1 MASQLA
7 WRAAATSASR
17 RLKEGQRF
25 VAAMTSS
32 SAGITLSDV
41 TLGSPRASGIS
52 GLSERIDPSPLQ
64 ADATVDRCRQ
74 SPPSSAPLT
83 SSVPLRH
90 LPIGPLPALI
100 PCATPIGSFRAL
112 RSLPRGAAAFHSA
125 ALPVTAAAGADQNA
139 GGGGGERGDGGEN
152 GGGGG
157 EARQEEDGEWRQW
170 IKQALSKD
178 GEDGGTEGGEQQ
190 ASIASGKPQRQS
202 ASPQSAS
209 PPSPSP
215 PGQPPHTISSPPSPP
230 TASPPLSPPPAR
242 FPPRSS
248 SSPSFSSS
256 SLSSSDFDE
265 LEALLGPEEE
275 EEEERGGGR
284 RVGERGEGGED
295 EEERAARLLLRGGQ
309 LGRTGTRGMADVEP
323 EMVLSDRA
331 MRAVKEYDLED
342 TEEKF
347 QFRPDRVY
355 YPGQTYSAE
364 ELDLSQPLPEGSETH
379 RKPRTVTTK
388 EALKAADFRNV
399 RFLSQ
404 FISETGKINPRNKTR
419 LSAKAQ
425 RRVAREIRTARV
437 FGLMPFTLAGRPP
450 FRFGRD
456 PNLDSGEPDYEA
468 LELASAVQGD
478 ELKAMAGR

>member
-1 MASQLA
+1 
-7 WRAAATSASR
+7 
-17 RLKEGQRF
+17 
-25 VAAMTSS
+25 MTSS

-90 LPIGPLPALI
+90 LPIGPLPRLSLA
-100 PCATPIGSFRAL
+100 PL
-112 RSLPRGAAAFHSA
+112 RSVASGRSDRWHA
-125 ALPVTAAAGADQNA
+125 ALPRSTQPRCQSQQQPARIRMRAVVAGRGGTAERM
-139 GGGGGERGDGGEN
+139 GEAEGRRGRRRTGN
-152 GGGGG
+152 GGSGSNRRSRRMG
-157 EARQEEDGEWRQW
+157 RT
-170 IKQALSKD
+170 
-178 GEDGGTEGGEQQ
+178 GGTEGGEQQ

-209 PPSPSP
+209 PPLTIPTRPTPS
-215 PGQPPHTISSPPSPP
+215 HHLLSALSP

-275 EEEERGGGR
+275 EEEEERGGR
-284 RVGERGEGGED
+284 RVGEGEREGD

-404 FISETGKINPRNKTR
+404 FISETAKINPRNKTR